1 MGLKWV
7 ADKFEG
13 LETDIRERD
22 NNLQHTLRDMIG
34 ELQND
39 IHSMNR
45 DFVKKLGEMDEK
57 FERRFREMDRTVDN
71 GFLRLD
77 DKFGKGFGDLKW
89 ETIAL
94 KDRVGNLEERVTTLS
109 GKVDGLDNTVKRLEE
124 DLRQDSKKHQR
135 RYSRLSRRI
144 VVITTELTRG
154 TYEFEFDDDNDSDD
168 SEESPPPPGHTAQN
182 TSTNVT
188 SPIAGPSTAT
198 QATPKTGLR
207 SQRSIVSFGKLK
219 IRNLSLPN
227 LSKKR

>member
-1 MGLKWV
+1 MNH
-7 ADKFEG
+7 DFERKLG
-13 LETDIRERD
+13 DVNSRLGDVDQESQRR
-22 NNLQHTLRDMIG
+22 HG
-34 ELQND
+34 ELVG
-39 IHSMNR
+39 M
-45 DFVKKLGEMDEK
+45 
-57 FERRFREMDRTVDN
+57 FR
-71 GFLRLD
+71 
-77 DKFGKGFGDLKW
+77 KGFGDIVQRIG
-89 ETIAL
+89 TS
-94 KDRVGNLEERVTTLS
+94 N
-109 GKVDGLDNTVKRLEE
+109 GKINDLDKTVKRLEE
-124 DLRQDSKKHQR
+124 NIRQDSEKHQR